1 MNIQSYIYYKYI
13 HVTCFSTL
21 NIRRTYA
28 IFNRYAH
35 YSHRILNLALHS
47 KILLHDIWYHQHA
60 CTCKRTIGTFPLL
73 HWSNSLQG
81 SCALPE
87 SSTPPLWGRWITGST
102 WMMSHWS
109 WQWLFSTW
117 GIWRGGNTAWR
128 ITEQLR
134 LGTISTCE
142 CHKIRGSKMTWQL
155 THIRKLPGWFWDTRN
170 YIYIYRYKHRYIDY
184 KHIYNFWIN

>member
-1 MNIQSYIYYKYI
+1 MQEHILQTY
-13 HVTCFSTL
+13 TCLSTL

-28 IFNRYAH
+28 IFDKYAH
-35 YSHRILNLALHS
+35 YAHRILNLALHS
-47 KILLHDIWYHQHA
+47 KILLHDIWYHQHT

-73 HWSNSLQG
+73 HWSNSLRG

-87 SSTPPLWGRWITGST
+87 SSTPLLWGRWATGST

-117 GIWRGGNTAWR
+117 GIWRGRNTAWR
-128 ITEQLR
+128 ITELR

-142 CHKIRGSKMTWQL
+142 CDKIRGSKIPWQL
-155 THIRKLPGWFWDTRN
+155 TNIRKSPGWFWDTRN
-170 YIYIYRYKHRYIDY
+170 YRHTYRCRYIDY
-184 KHIYNFWIN
+184 KHIDSFWIN